1 MWNALVWTCFNCV
14 CIARSRWECIDLLA
28 DILIDPTFLPR
39 TGWAARIK
47 ATWVHDKSTRRR
59 RRYNSSP
66 LPFSLSLYR
75 WDPDPSHHLVFCRWP
90 TLTLCCLALATSSSS
105 SVKLKVDVSWS
116 WWPTPWEFR
125 TEFKNQVQKSSSK
138 IKQRLTQVR
147 SIQIWDTDKILELKP
162 VSSYPTVVLC
172 RGVITY

>member
-59 RRYNSSP
+59 RRYKSSP

-147 SIQIWDTDKILELKP
+147 SIQIWDTDKILDWNLSRVTP
-162 VSSYPTVVLC
+162 QSCYVVE
-172 RGVITY
+172 